1 MQISLLDGSTRSF
14 SQATEA
20 AILGAIV
27 TRDNGEIAGE
37 F

>member
-14 SQATEA
+14 SQTTDA

-27 TRDNGEIAGE
+27 TRDNGEVVGE